1 MFCPECGSEND
12 LEKGYC
18 RRCGKS
24 LASVRLAV
32 GGSVEEAAKAVK
44 GEERP
49 IVYRGRIVVG
59 LLLILIAI
67 ATIVTSGR
75 FGFSNIQIT
84 SFIVII
90 MVLVFLRLA
99 RKSHRVARALN
110 TDASRLNL
118 RASAA
123 AKAPGLNVLT
133 KSLDLQEP
141 ASNRSVTEQDT
152 IKLKS

>member
-12 LEKGYC
+12 LEKRYC

-32 GGSVEEAAKAVK
+32 DGRLEEAAKAVK
-44 GEERP
+44 GEQRP
-49 IVYRGRIVVG
+49 ILYRGRIVVG

-67 ATIVTSGR
+67 ATIATGGR
-75 FGFSNIQIT
+75 FGFSNIQTT
-84 SFIVII
+84 SFILII

-99 RKSHRVARALN
+99 RKAHRVARALN
-110 TDASRLNL
+110 TEASRLNL
-118 RASAA
+118 SASDAA
-123 AKAPGLNVLT
+123 NGPELNAST
-133 KSLDLQEP
+133 KNLDLQEP
-141 ASNRSVTEQDT
+141 ASNISVTEQDT